1 MKLYDVYVNKNN
13 KNIIQIDSF
22 ADHINN
28 SNLIVV
34 FRNIEKHNEFEVGS
48 CPSFNGYGTVEE
60 IEKEYKLLI
69 PADDLKNYKSWN
81 EIQDLVNRSC

>member
-34 FRNIEKHNEFEVGS
+34 FRNIEKHNELDRR
-48 CPSFNGYGTVEE
+48 
-60 IEKEYKLLI
+60 KENVKF
-69 PADDLKNYKSWN
+69 
-81 EIQDLVNRSC
+81 